1 MRFYEDLGH
10 LSENRLPQRSYYI
23 PEGAAE
29 YLPLNGKWKF
39 AYFENGDRA
48 AEPCE
53 WGEIPVPSCWQLQG
67 YGYPNYTNINYPYP
81 CDPPYVPMVNPLGI
95 YERDF
100 TLNSRNK
107 RHYIVLEGV
116 SSCAEVFING
126 GYVGYTQGSHL

>member
-53 WGEIPVPSCWQLQG
+53 WG
-67 YGYPNYTNINYPYP
+67 
-81 CDPPYVPMVNPLGI
+81 
-95 YERDF
+95 
-100 TLNSRNK
+100 
-107 RHYIVLEGV
+107 
-116 SSCAEVFING
+116 
-126 GYVGYTQGSHL
+126 

>member
-23 PEGAAE
+23 PEGATE

-67 YGYPNYTNINYPYP
+67 YGYPNYTNINYPLPVRPAVCSYGK
-81 CDPPYVPMVNPLGI
+81 PL
-95 YERDF
+95 
-100 TLNSRNK
+100 RNLRK
-107 RHYIVLEGV
+107 GFH
-116 SSCAEVFING
+116 A
-126 GYVGYTQGSHL
+126 